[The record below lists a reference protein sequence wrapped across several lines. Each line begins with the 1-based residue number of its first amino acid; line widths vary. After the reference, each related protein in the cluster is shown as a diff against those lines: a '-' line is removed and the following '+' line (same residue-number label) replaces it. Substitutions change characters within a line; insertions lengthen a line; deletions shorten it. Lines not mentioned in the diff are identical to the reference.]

1 VDDGFS
7 PCVLLE
13 MQSPGDIGPLVRNW
27 LHYDGLAS
35 SFYRQSTRARQVR
48 DDFETQIIANLRSN
62 KMENAVI
69 QIGGGHITLAEER
82 NSRQLTLPRIEE
94 LLRGY
99 YGRRGGKDETT
110 DIMAFIKSNRE
121 VDTVVKLK
129 KSTAVGQ
136 QLPPLPTPPPMGG
149 GGTGA
154 APAPAAAGAGAGPLV
169 IKRT

>member
-1 VDDGFS
+1 
-7 PCVLLE
+7 
-13 MQSPGDIGPLVRNW
+13 MQSPGDIGTLVRNW

-48 DDFETQIIANLRSN
+48 DDFETKIIDNLRVTR
-62 KMENAVI
+62 MENAII
-69 QIGGGHITLAEER
+69 QIGGGNITLAEER

-99 YGRRGGKDETT
+99 YGRRGGKDETP
-110 DIMAFIKSNRE
+110 DIMAYIKGNRE

-129 KSTAVGQ
+129 KSTTVGQ
-136 QLPPLPTPPPMGG
+136 QLPPLPPPPQMGG
-149 GGTGA
+149 GAGA
-154 APAPAAAGAGAGPLV
+154 GASAGACAGAGAGAGAGTGAGALV